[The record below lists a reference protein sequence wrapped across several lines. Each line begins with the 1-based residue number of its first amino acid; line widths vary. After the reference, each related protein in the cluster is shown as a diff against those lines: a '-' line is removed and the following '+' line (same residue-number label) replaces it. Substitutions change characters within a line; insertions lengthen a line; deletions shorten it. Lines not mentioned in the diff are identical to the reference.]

1 MQLTRPVL
9 TFRQA
14 AALGQA
20 VEVDR
25 WRAALLRS
33 AAVAVGAVLDDAS
46 GWPPL
51 TEKACDEL
59 RQALAT
65 ITMRALALEAES
77 GVGHE
82 RR

>member
-14 AALGQA
+14 AALGRA
-20 VEVDR
+20 VVVNC
-25 WRAALLRS
+25 WRAALLRK
-33 AAVAVGAVLDDAS
+33 AAAAVGAVLDDAS

-65 ITMRALALEAES
+65 ITMHALTLDHNTGGLS
-77 GVGHE
+77 
-82 RR
+82 